1 MQQASTWEE
10 SQLNDKVKCVQFEE
24 LEDIIKM
31 MSASMR
37 APPLHHKEV
46 KDGHIYFL
54 PASLALGKEIIY
66 FVKVKEKVERN
77 TSYWT
82 VFTTRF
88 PLATS

>member
-10 SQLNDKVKCVQFEE
+10 TQLNDEVKYVQFEK

-46 KDGHIYFL
+46 KMD
-54 PASLALGKEIIY
+54 
-66 FVKVKEKVERN
+66 
-77 TSYWT
+77 T
-82 VFTTRF
+82 FTF
-88 PLATS
+88 SKHPWH